1 MREAGFVET
10 VIEAAPQRGAQHHG
24 QHQGHQ
30 QARPRQYAESRK
42 AEGNDPQAM
51 PQRLGQRQRAHRGVA
66 RPVLPQEQAPH
77 EQAGGTDH
85 IAEGAIERAGQADTI
100 PLIIIT
106 IGASLFL
113 RGLAQYFWGKSYHA
127 VPAFS
132 GDEPINIL
140 GATLLPQS
148 LWVLGSM
155 LILVCLLAWFF
166 ERTLSGKAMLAVA
179 ANKDAAQMVG
189 ISPRFV
195 LLLAFALSAALG
207 AIAGVMAAPITLTSY
222 DIGIMLGLK
231 GFVAAVL
238 GGLGSAFGAV
248 VGGLLLGLMEAMTAG
263 YVSSD
268 YKDAVP
274 FVLVLLVLFFMP
286 GGLFGAKSTA
296 RV

>member
-1 MREAGFVET
+1 MLSDFLQFLFSGLTTGATFALVALGFTIIYNASHVINFAQGEFLMIGGMGTVMFAAAGMPLLLAIAAAVALA
-10 VIEAAPQRGAQHHG
+10 VI
-24 QHQGHQ
+24 
-30 QARPRQYAESRK
+30 
-42 AEGNDPQAM
+42 
-51 PQRLGQRQRAHRGVA
+51 
-66 RPVLPQEQAPH
+66 
-77 EQAGGTDH
+77 AGMA
-85 IAEGAIERAGQADTI
+85 IEKFAIERAGQADTI

-248 VGGLLLGLMEAMTAG
+248 AGGLLLGLMEAMTAG

>member
-1 MREAGFVET
+1 MLSDFLQFLFSGLTTGATFALVALGFTIIYNASHVINFAQGEFLMIGGMGTVMFAAAGMPLLLAIAAAVALA
-10 VIEAAPQRGAQHHG
+10 VI
-24 QHQGHQ
+24 
-30 QARPRQYAESRK
+30 
-42 AEGNDPQAM
+42 
-51 PQRLGQRQRAHRGVA
+51 
-66 RPVLPQEQAPH
+66 
-77 EQAGGTDH
+77 AGMA
-85 IAEGAIERAGQADTI
+85 IEKFAIERAGQADTI

-113 RGLAQYFWGKSYHA
+113 RGLAQYFWGTSYHA

-248 VGGLLLGLMEAMTAG
+248 AGGLLLGLMEAMTAG

>member
-1 MREAGFVET
+1 MLSDFLQFLFSGLTTGATFALVALGFTIIYNASHVINFAQGEFLMIGGMGTVMFAAAGMPLLLAIAAAVALS
-10 VIEAAPQRGAQHHG
+10 VI
-24 QHQGHQ
+24 
-30 QARPRQYAESRK
+30 
-42 AEGNDPQAM
+42 
-51 PQRLGQRQRAHRGVA
+51 
-66 RPVLPQEQAPH
+66 
-77 EQAGGTDH
+77 AGMA
-85 IAEGAIERAGQADTI
+85 IEKFAIERAGQADTI

-248 VGGLLLGLMEAMTAG
+248 AGGLLLGLMEAMTAG